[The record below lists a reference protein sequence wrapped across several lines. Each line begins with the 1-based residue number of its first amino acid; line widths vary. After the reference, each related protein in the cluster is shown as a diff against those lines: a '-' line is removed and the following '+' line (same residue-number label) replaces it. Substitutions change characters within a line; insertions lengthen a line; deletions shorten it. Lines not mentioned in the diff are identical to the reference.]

1 MKNYKKMMTALAGII
16 LAGAALC
23 VLPAHAE
30 EILDLPEPIPTAD
43 PYICIEPWWH
53 EYKLENLDLHAGDVL
68 QLEFTAQGDFSMRF
82 DLFNAADE
90 VKAFAGDYLNS
101 NSASQVI
108 WECTI
113 PEDMDSVKVYSMVFS
128 DNDAELTNYKVIP
141 ESDQIYVRDA
151 VMLTK
156 YLHGQQSISKSEF
169 EKYDRNQDSVVNI
182 FDFLLVKQE
191 LIGEITADREE
202 KVTAVTTIDSTASV
216 TVAGW
221 DSAMSNQNYVI
232 QSFEELQEVTM
243 PLFKPAVVRSLEETY
258 NPEFFE
264 DNILCL
270 NLWAQNPEDDFYMQ
284 IGNVSSKQN
293 QLLIDYDK
301 IYINGFVGEKKVLI
315 SQVAVPKYDYDAV
328 VWGMKD
334 AVSIPYEY
342 DFDSIE
348 GYEDTLVERSNALI
362 SSYEELTKYAE
373 ILPGEIAQTVLGK
386 YTEEFFETKSVYF
399 RPVSYEEPTRESA
412 WNVTKTGNY
421 ITADIK
427 ISRTPTDFLVGTI
440 GLGQLILEKQD
451 AENAKIYCR
460 ACEAVMKGYS
470 SNETFEDEMHFYPIP
485 GTGAS
490 FCVNQYQF
498 RNENA
503 LEFYWYYSGSGGN
516 SYHFIESVKMD
527 SDFRPFF
534 ANVNDVLI
542 SSCEEES
549 YHISGKNYHISYN
562 EESSIVTVTFRKSE
576 NSEEFI
582 TKEYSVQDIWG

>member
-1 MKNYKKMMTALAGII
+1 MKNYKKMMTALAGVI
-16 LAGAALC
+16 LAGAALSIP
-23 VLPAHAE
+23 PAHAAE
-30 EILDLPEPIPTAD
+30 VVDLPEPIPTAD

-53 EYKLENLDLHAGDVL
+53 EYKLENLNLHAGDVL
-68 QLEFTAQGDFSMRF
+68 QLEFASQGDFNMHF
-82 DLFNAADE
+82 ELYNAEEE
-90 VKAFAGDYLNS
+90 VRTFASDYL
-101 NSASQVI
+101 ASDSGSPIV
-108 WECTI
+108 WECTVS
-113 PEDMDSVKVYSMVFS
+113 EDMESVKIYSMIFS
-128 DNDAELTNYKVIP
+128 DNDAELTNYKVIS

-169 EKYDRNQDSVVNI
+169 EKLDRNQDHVVNI
-182 FDFLLVKQE
+182 FDFLLVKRE
-191 LIGEITADREE
+191 LIGETTAEREE
-202 KVTAVTTIDSTASV
+202 KVTAVTTIDSTAAV

-221 DSAMSNQNYVI
+221 DSAMSDENYI
-232 QSFEELQEVTM
+232 INSFEELQEVTT

-264 DNILCL
+264 NNMLCL

-293 QLLIDYDK
+293 QLWIDYDK
-301 IYINGFVGEKKVLI
+301 IYIDGFVGEKKVLI

-342 DFDSIE
+342 AFDSVE
-348 GYEDTLVERSNALI
+348 GYEDTLVARSNALI

-373 ILPGEIAQTVLGK
+373 ILPGEIAQTVLAK
-386 YTEEFFETKSVYF
+386 YPEEFFETKSVYF

-440 GLGQLILEKQD
+440 GLGQLILNKSD
-451 AENAKIYCR
+451 AQNATVSCR

-470 SNETFEDEMHFYPIP
+470 SNETFEDEMLVYPIP
-485 GTGAS
+485 ESGAS

-498 RNENA
+498 LNENA
-503 LEFYWYYSGSGGN
+503 LEFYWYYSGSGG
-516 SYHFIESVKMD
+516 SGYRFIESIETD
-527 SDFRPFF
+527 SDFRPFG
-534 ANVNDVLI
+534 APEDNLLI
-542 SSCEEES
+542 APGEEEL
-549 YHISGKNYHISYN
+549 YLGENYGISYDP
-562 EESSIVTVTFRKSE
+562 ESGIVTVIFRKNADSDE
-576 NSEEFI
+576 LI
-582 TKEYSVQDIWG
+582 TKKYSVADIWG